1 MIECTDKIW
10 QAGESQSQENAA
22 SNPYPFALPNSQ
34 AVAQVNNIID
44 AEWNADLALGKTVI
58 ASSTSTAANV
68 EELDPFFV
76 VDGKSDTYWRSGDD
90 SNNFLLSVDLGNVY
104 YLEKIDINWL
114 SDSLPKTF
122 YIFFSQSH
130 TPPVLEDL
138 PPMSSTSIPPFDST
152 QDNVPE
158 LYSIIEIGEA
168 DVVTEM
174 TFDVSDLP
182 SRWVHVFSDSP
193 VDATRGFGMSD
204 LNVNGGG
211 STTSKW

>member
-10 QAGESQSQENAA
+10 GAGESPVNA
-22 SNPYPFALPNSQ
+22 SPNPYPFTLPSSQ
-34 AVAQVNNIID
+34 AVAQVNSIID
-44 AEWNADLALGKTVI
+44 TQWNADLALGKTVI
-58 ASSTSTAANV
+58 ASSTATAAKSV
-68 EELDPFFV
+68 EEVDPYFV
-76 VDGKSDTYWRSGDD
+76 VDGKPDTYWRSGDD
-90 SNNFLLSVDLGNVY
+90 ANNFLFSVDLGNVHK
-104 YLEKIDINWL
+104 LEKIDINWL
-114 SDSLPKTF
+114 SDSLPGTF

-182 SRWVHVFSDSP
+182 SRWVHIFSDSP
-193 VDATRGFGMSD
+193 IDTTKGFGISD
-204 LNVNGGG
+204 IKVTGAD